1 MKLTNPEVRIETTNI
16 CNASCIMCPRE
27 KMDRLEGVMN
37 AKLFKKI
44 VDEAKSLGTKNI
56 FLGGFGEPLTD
67 PMIVDR
73 VRYVKQQGMYCN
85 FISNGSLWNKDITV
99 QLIEAGL
106 DEVRFSFYGQDKQTY
121 EIVHRGLNYDI
132 THNNIRN
139 VIETRNRLG
148 RKKPVVLVYFLTL
161 DNNQKQVEA
170 FREEWETLVDFIEI
184 WRPHNFGDGRD
195 YRNRQEVRKKES
207 CGRPKRGPVQFQ
219 YDGTIIP
226 CCYDYGGKMILGDI
240 NDNTIPEILRG
251 EKYEALRRAHES
263 GDFSAAPYCNECDQ
277 LLEHSDALVYTNRHN
292 LPADQAV
299 LLSNSNLFNLGQEGR
314 VPVNQE

>member
-1 MKLTNPEVRIETTNI
+1 MKLTNPEVRIETSNI

-37 AKLFKKI
+37 EKLFKKI
-44 VDEAKSLGTKNI
+44 VDESKSLGTTNV

-67 PMIVDR
+67 PMIADR

-85 FISNGSLWNKDITV
+85 FISNGSLWNKDITA

-139 VIETRNRLG
+139 VIETRNRMG
-148 RKKPVVLVYFLTL
+148 RKNPVILVYFLTL
-161 DNNQKQVEA
+161 DNNQKQVDA
-170 FREEWETLVDFIEI
+170 FRKEWEPLADFIEI

-195 YRNRQEVRKKES
+195 YRNRKETRRKET

-219 YDGTIIP
+219 YDGTVIP
-226 CCYDYGGKMILGDI
+226 CCYDYGGKMILGDVHE
-240 NDNTIPEILRG
+240 NAIPEILRG
-251 EKYEALRRAHES
+251 EKYESLRQAHEK
-263 GDFSAAPYCNECDQ
+263 GDLSAFPYCNECDQ
-277 LLEHSDALVYTNRHN
+277 MLEHSDALIYTNRHN

-299 LLSNSNLFNLGQEGR
+299 LLSNSNLFNLGQEGQ

>member
-1 MKLTNPEVRIETTNI
+1 
-16 CNASCIMCPRE
+16 MCPRE

>member
-170 FREEWETLVDFIEI
+170 FREEWETLADFIEI

-240 NDNTIPEILRG
+240 HDNTVPEILRG

>member
-1 MKLTNPEVRIETTNI
+1 
-16 CNASCIMCPRE
+16 MCPRE

-170 FREEWETLVDFIEI
+170 FREEWETLADFIEI

-240 NDNTIPEILRG
+240 NNNTIPEILRG
-251 EKYEALRRAHES
+251 EKYDALRRDHES

>member
-170 FREEWETLVDFIEI
+170 FREEWETLADFIEI

-240 NDNTIPEILRG
+240 HDNTIPEILRG

>member
-170 FREEWETLVDFIEI
+170 FREEWETLADFIEI

-240 NDNTIPEILRG
+240 QDNTIPEILRG

>member
-85 FISNGSLWNKDITV
+85 FISNGSLWNNDITV

-170 FREEWETLVDFIEI
+170 FREEWETLADFIEI

>member
-1 MKLTNPEVRIETTNI
+1 
-16 CNASCIMCPRE
+16 MCPRE

-170 FREEWETLVDFIEI
+170 FREEWETLADFIEI

-240 NDNTIPEILRG
+240 HDNTVPEILRG

>member
-1 MKLTNPEVRIETTNI
+1 
-16 CNASCIMCPRE
+16 
-27 KMDRLEGVMN
+27 MDRLEGVMN

-170 FREEWETLVDFIEI
+170 FREEWEALADFIEI